1 MTEHVM
7 PTYGRLPVT
16 FERGEGARLWDSE
29 GKEYLDALGGL
40 AVCVLGHSHP
50 KVAET
55 IARQGATLI
64 HTSNLYG
71 IESQQTLAGKLAGLS
86 GMTNMFFGN
95 SGAEANEAAFKIAR
109 KYGHS
114 KGIDAPETLVAD
126 GSFHG
131 RTLAALSATGN
142 PKVQNGFEPLVPG
155 FTHVPFNDLDAMKMT
170 IRDRPNV
177 VAIMVEPIQG
187 EGGII
192 VPDDDYLTGI
202 RALCD
207 EQGLL
212 MILDEIQTGMGRTG
226 DWFAW
231 QHFDAAPDV
240 MTLAKGLANG
250 IPIGVCLARGP
261 AADVLSP
268 GTHGSTFGGN
278 PFSCTVANTVL
289 EVIEEEGLL
298 EHAAR
303 MGERLRQ
310 NIESGIFAPE
320 RVVEIRGRGMMMGIE
335 MDSPCTELVS
345 MALERGLLVNVTAER
360 VIRMLPPLN
369 LSEAEVDQVA
379 ERLCDSIK
387 ALHNR

>member
-187 EGGII
+187 EGGIV

-207 EQGLL
+207 EHGLL

-250 IPIGVCLARGP
+250 IPIGVCLARG
-261 AADVLSP
+261 AGADVLSP

-345 MALERGLLVNVTAER
+345 MALETRTPCQCDRGAGYPDVASAESQR
-360 VIRMLPPLN
+360 SGGRSGVGAI
-369 LSEAEVDQVA
+369 V
-379 ERLCDSIK
+379 
-387 ALHNR
+387 

>member
-1 MTEHVM
+1 M

-16 FERGEGARLWDSE
+16 FKRGEGAWLWDTQ
-29 GKEYLDALGGL
+29 GRKYLDALGGL
-40 AVCVLGHSHP
+40 AVSVLGHSHP

-71 IESQQTLAGKLAGLS
+71 IEAQERLALKLADLS

-114 KGIDAPETLVAD
+114 RGIDQPETLVAQ

-142 PKVQNGFEPLVPG
+142 PKIHAGFEPLVSG
-155 FTHVPFNDLDAMKMT
+155 FTTIPYNDLDA
-170 IRDRPNV
+170 IDSALNASDNV

-187 EGGII
+187 EGGIV
-192 VPDDDYLTGI
+192 VPDEEYLPGI
-202 RALCD
+202 RRICD
-207 EQGLL
+207 RHGLL
-212 MILDEIQTGMGRTG
+212 MMLDEVQSGMGRTG
-226 DWFAW
+226 RWFAW
-231 QHFDAAPDV
+231 QHSGAMPDV

-250 IPIGVCLARGP
+250 IPIGVCLARGE
-261 AADVLSP
+261 AAQVLSP

-278 PFSCTVANTVL
+278 PFSCSVANTVVQ
-289 EVIEEEGLL
+289 VIEEERLVEQAEEMGKRLWNNVEAGL
-298 EHAAR
+298 
-303 MGERLRQ
+303 
-310 NIESGIFAPE
+310 FAPE
-320 RVVEIRGRGMMMGIE
+320 RMVQMRGKGMMMGIE
-335 MDSPCTELVS
+335 MDTSFTDLVS
-345 MALERGLLVNVTAER
+345 VALERGLLVNVTADR

-369 LSEAEVDQVA
+369 LTPEEVDMVSS
-379 ERLCDSIK
+379 RLCDSIK

>member
-71 IESQQTLAGKLAGLS
+71 IASQQTLAGKLAGLS

-187 EGGII
+187 EGGIV

-207 EQGLL
+207 EHGLL

-231 QHFDAAPDV
+231 QHFDVAPDV

-250 IPIGVCLARGP
+250 IPIGVCLARGA

-289 EVIEEEGLL
+289 AVIEEEGLL

-345 MALERGLLVNVTAER
+345 IALERGLLVNVTAER

-369 LSEAEVDQVA
+369 LSEAEVDQVS

>member
-155 FTHVPFNDLDAMKMT
+155 FTHVPFNDLDTMKMT

>member
-71 IESQQTLAGKLAGLS
+71 IASQQTLAGKLAGLS

-187 EGGII
+187 EGGIV

-207 EQGLL
+207 EHGLL

-231 QHFDAAPDV
+231 QHFDVAPDV

-250 IPIGVCLARGP
+250 IPIGVCLARVPPPMFFLP
-261 AADVLSP
+261 APMVPLS
-268 GTHGSTFGGN
+268 
-278 PFSCTVANTVL
+278 V
-289 EVIEEEGLL
+289 VIHF
-298 EHAAR
+298 HA
-303 MGERLRQ
+303 RLPTR
-310 NIESGIFAPE
+310 FW
-320 RVVEIRGRGMMMGIE
+320 R
-335 MDSPCTELVS
+335 
-345 MALERGLLVNVTAER
+345 
-360 VIRMLPPLN
+360 
-369 LSEAEVDQVA
+369 
-379 ERLCDSIK
+379 
-387 ALHNR
+387 

>member
-1 MTEHVM
+1 M

-177 VAIMVEPIQG
+177 VAIMGEPIQG

-192 VPDDDYLTGI
+192 VPEDDYLTGI

-310 NIESGIFAPE
+310 NMESGIFAPE

>member
-7 PTYGRLPVT
+7 PTYARLPIT
-16 FERGEGARLWDSE
+16 FARGEGAWLWDGE
-29 GKEYLDALGGL
+29 GNKYLDALGGL

-71 IESQQTLAGKLAGLS
+71 IESQQALAEKLAALS

-114 KGIDAPETLVAD
+114 KGNDAPETLVAD

-142 PKVQNGFEPLVPG
+142 PKIQVGFEPLVPG
-155 FTHVPFNDLDAMKMT
+155 FTRIPFNDLDAVKMA
-170 IRDRPNV
+170 INHRPNV
-177 VAIMVEPIQG
+177 VAVMVEPIQG
-187 EGGII
+187 EGGIV

-207 EQGLL
+207 EHGLL

-231 QHFDAAPDV
+231 QRFDLMPDV
-240 MTLAKGLANG
+240 VTLAKGLANG
-250 IPIGVCLARGP
+250 IPIGVCLARGC
-261 AADVLSP
+261 AAEVLSP

-278 PFSCTVANTVL
+278 PFSCSVANTVL
-289 EVIEEEGLL
+289 QVIEEEGLL

-303 MGERLRQ
+303 MGERLRK

-369 LSEAEVDQVA
+369 LSEEEVDQVS

>member
-16 FERGEGARLWDSE
+16 FERGEGAWLWDSE
-29 GKEYLDALGGL
+29 GNQYLDALGGL
-40 AVCVLGHSHP
+40 AVSVLGHSHP

-71 IESQQTLAGKLAGLS
+71 IESQLVLAEKLAALS

-109 KYGHS
+109 KFGHS
-114 KGIDAPETLVAD
+114 KKIDSPETLVAD

-142 PKVQNGFEPLVPG
+142 PKIQVGFEPLVPG
-155 FTHVPFNDLDAMKMT
+155 FTRIPFNDLDAVK
-170 IRDRPNV
+170 IAINDRSNV
-177 VAIMVEPIQG
+177 VAVMVEPIQG
-187 EGGII
+187 EGGIV
-192 VPDDDYLTGI
+192 VPGDDYLTGI

-207 EQGLL
+207 EHGLL

-226 DWFAW
+226 DWFAC
-231 QHFDAAPDV
+231 QHFDVMPDV

-250 IPIGVCLARGP
+250 IPIGVCLARGD
-261 AADVLSP
+261 AANVLSP

-278 PFSCTVANTVL
+278 PFSCSVANTVL
-289 EVIEEEGLL
+289 QVIEEEGLL

-310 NIESGIFAPE
+310 NIESGMFAPE

-369 LSEAEVDQVA
+369 LSEDEVDQVS